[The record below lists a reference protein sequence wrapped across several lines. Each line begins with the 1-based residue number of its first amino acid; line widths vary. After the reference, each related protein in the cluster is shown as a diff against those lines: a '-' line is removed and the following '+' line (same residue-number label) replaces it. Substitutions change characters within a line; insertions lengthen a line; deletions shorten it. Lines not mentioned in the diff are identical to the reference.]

1 MRKLTQIQLLREFSE
16 NAIKKIIGKFSN
28 DASEEEIR
36 RELKDFEKYK
46 NGIQLKDPFQYK
58 TWLDFT
64 QAIHGA
70 KGKSEFKNRNLKDKS
85 KPKTFVNKSEESSE
99 AIVDDENVTIF
110 KGDEEHKCV
119 KYGAGYSFCI
129 SRPGGGNMFGNYRLQ
144 KASTFYF
151 IYFKNV
157 PKSDPKHI
165 MVLDKTEYGW
175 EWTFA
180 DNNTQ
185 EIEGE
190 FNEVV
195 QNFPVL
201 GEYES
206 IFENNPLTDKEK
218 YELKEVREFGKFQ
231 SLEKFNSYDYSLKD
245 KIVKSGV
252 LLMDD
257 IFKTLDKNLRNEYV
271 SVGGNLTKYQADNL
285 NDSEI
290 ARYRKVRVT
299 TLPEFLNSNNY
310 GEDTYTPSKLDA
322 DLLDGLDI
330 RLNSKGNIE
339 MAYVSDHDGSTNH
352 VEYDEYGNTIY
363 GFNYAKDGSKV
374 NEWWQEY
381 DKNGSIVY
389 DKDDYWEN
397 WYKYDE
403 NDKLI
408 YKKEL
413 GLSGFGVGSLME
425 RWYNEK
431 GISILIHQKTDEKEA
446 WYGENGVEIPNPNI
460 KTESLNIN
468 IKKYTQADL
477 ISEGFWD
484 SFKTVAKNTGKAA
497 KWGVRAAAKTLDYVA
512 PELTQPLHKLEA
524 GVRDILGLKPADAR
538 TWNQNLNAT
547 GGTVNFQGKQYL
559 IDIAKGVTPVRNGH
573 YVVKANMVNSAGKKS
588 HKIVSLEMDKDF
600 NVYGLK

>member
-231 SLEKFNSYDYSLKD
+231 SLEKFN
-245 KIVKSGV
+245 
-252 LLMDD
+252 
-257 IFKTLDKNLRNEYV
+257 
-271 SVGGNLTKYQADNL
+271 
-285 NDSEI
+285 
-290 ARYRKVRVT
+290 
-299 TLPEFLNSNNY
+299 
-310 GEDTYTPSKLDA
+310 
-322 DLLDGLDI
+322 
-330 RLNSKGNIE
+330 
-339 MAYVSDHDGSTNH
+339 
-352 VEYDEYGNTIY
+352 
-363 GFNYAKDGSKV
+363 
-374 NEWWQEY
+374 
-381 DKNGSIVY
+381 
-389 DKDDYWEN
+389 
-397 WYKYDE
+397 
-403 NDKLI
+403 
-408 YKKEL
+408 
-413 GLSGFGVGSLME
+413 
-425 RWYNEK
+425 
-431 GISILIHQKTDEKEA
+431 
-446 WYGENGVEIPNPNI
+446 
-460 KTESLNIN
+460 
-468 IKKYTQADL
+468 
-477 ISEGFWD
+477 
-484 SFKTVAKNTGKAA
+484 
-497 KWGVRAAAKTLDYVA
+497 
-512 PELTQPLHKLEA
+512 
-524 GVRDILGLKPADAR
+524 
-538 TWNQNLNAT
+538 
-547 GGTVNFQGKQYL
+547 
-559 IDIAKGVTPVRNGH
+559 
-573 YVVKANMVNSAGKKS
+573 
-588 HKIVSLEMDKDF
+588 
-600 NVYGLK
+600 